1 MSRIGILTPM
11 ANGTVED
18 ELRHLL
24 PRPYAVARLVSPSED
39 SAARLVDYAEQA
51 DRTLAQ
57 FGGMPLAA
65 IGFACTASSYLIGA
79 AREAELAARFDIPFV
94 FAARA
99 IADEMARHGARRI
112 AVISPY
118 PPAIHDAGLGYWTA
132 AGFELIHTAR
142 VDIGSADTRR
152 IYDLSGCEAAPLVA
166 AARGARPDLIL
177 LSGTGMPTRA
187 LLAPDAD
194 IPVISSNHCLAQ
206 ALIRMVS

>member
-1 MSRIGILTPM
+1 MSRFGILTPM

-39 SAARLVDYAEQA
+39 SATRLIDYAEDA
-51 DRTLAQ
+51 DRTLAH

-79 AREAELAARFDIPFV
+79 TREAELAARFDIPFV

-99 IADEMARHGARRI
+99 IADELARRGVRRI

-118 PPAIHDAGLGYWTA
+118 PPVIHAAGLGYWSD
-132 AGFELIHTAR
+132 AGFEVIHSAR

-152 IYDLSGCEAAPLVA
+152 IYDLAGSEAAPLIA
-166 AARGARPDLIL
+166 AARAAGPDLVL

-187 LLAPDAD
+187 LLEPAAA
-194 IPVISSNHCLAQ
+194 IPVISSNFCLAQ
-206 ALIRMVS
+206 ALLRMAD